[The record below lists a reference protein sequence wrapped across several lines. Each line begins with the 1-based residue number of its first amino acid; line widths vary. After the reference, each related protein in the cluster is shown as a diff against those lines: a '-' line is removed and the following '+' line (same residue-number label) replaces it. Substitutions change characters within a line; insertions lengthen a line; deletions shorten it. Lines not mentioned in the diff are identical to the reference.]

1 MKRILLSCILCIGL
15 VLPGVVMGEAHE
27 DNASVSLYGRLWPKI
42 TYTSPSDGD
51 PKTDITDALSRLG
64 VSADYRLSDTLTAI
78 ALAEVRVNLG
88 SDESEDFFTEHLGY
102 VGLQSSDL
110 GLLAI
115 GTQWNPYYNI
125 VAAVTDVYY
134 HRASPFG
141 YDNQGPFREEQIVRY
156 ALSFSGLNLDLGV
169 QLKSQAGGEDFDKV
183 YAGVGYSYGPV
194 YVGIGYLAHEMAPKV
209 TEMLRLQDPGP
220 DHGHGPYVEKV
231 KTSQDRGRREYIG
244 LGASL
249 NVTDDLYFAI
259 TYQSVQYDMGRPDR
273 DTLDLVGSYS
283 FGTGYTLTAGFFTYD
298 PNTDTSDPDH
308 VGYNLTLIKSLNDN
322 VRVFAEWLRKD
333 YQDDNS
339 DHRGETVDALSV
351 GLRIAF
357 SAKVL

>member
-1 MKRILLSCILCIGL
+1 MKRILVSCLVCIGL
-15 VLPGVVMGEAHE
+15 ALPGMAVSEEHE
-27 DNASVSLYGRLWPKI
+27 DNVSVSLYGRLWPKV

-51 PKTDITDALSRLG
+51 PSTDITDALSRLG
-64 VSADYRLSDTLTAI
+64 VSADYKLSDTLSAI
-78 ALAEVRVNLG
+78 AQAEVRVNLG
-88 SDESEDFFTEHLGY
+88 SDGSADFFTEHLGY

-141 YDNQGPFREEQIVRY
+141 YDNEGPFREEQIVRY

-169 QLKSQAGGEDFDKV
+169 QMKGQSESDEDYDRV

-194 YVGIGYLAHEMAPKV
+194 YVGVGYMGDAT
-209 TEMLRLQDPGP
+209 TERDL
-220 DHGHGPYVEKV
+220 V
-231 KTSQDRGRREYIG
+231 G
-244 LGASL
+244 LGASWS
-249 NVTDDLYFAI
+249 VTDDLYFAI
-259 TYQSVQYDMGRPDR
+259 TYQSIAYDMDLDG

-283 FGTGYTLTAGFFTYD
+283 FGTGYTLTGGIFTYD

-308 VGYNLTLIKSLNDN
+308 LGYNLTLIKSLNDN

-333 YQDDNS
+333 YQDDS
-339 DHRGETVDALSV
+339 DSAGETVDALSL

>member
-1 MKRILLSCILCIGL
+1 MKRVLLICLVCIGL
-15 VLPGVVMGEAHE
+15 ALPSVVLSDAHG
-27 DNASVSLYGRLWPKI
+27 DNASVSVYGRLWPKV

-51 PKTDITDALSRLG
+51 PSTDITDALSRLG
-64 VSADYRLSDTLTAI
+64 VSADYKLSDTLSAI

-88 SDESEDFFTEHLGY
+88 SDGSEDFFTEHLGY

-141 YDNQGPFREEQIVRY
+141 YDNEGPFREEQIVRY
-156 ALSFSGLNLDLGV
+156 ALSFSGVNLDLGV
-169 QLKSQAGGEDFDKV
+169 QMKGQSEGDEDYDRV

-194 YVGIGYLAHEMAPKV
+194 YVGVGYMGDA
-209 TEMLRLQDPGP
+209 
-220 DHGHGPYVEKV
+220 
-231 KTSQDRGRREYIG
+231 TSQRDLAGI
-244 LGASL
+244 GASWS
-249 NVTDDLYFAI
+249 VTDDLYLAV
-259 TYQSVQYDMGRPDR
+259 TYQSIQNDMDMAT
-273 DTLDLVGSYS
+273 DSETLDVAASYS
-283 FGTGYTLTAGFFTYD
+283 FDRGYTLTGGFFTYD
-298 PNTDTSDPDH
+298 PDNDTSDPAFL
-308 VGYNLTLIKSLNDN
+308 GYNLTLIKSLNDN
-322 VRVFAEWLRKD
+322 VRVFAEWLRYD
-333 YQDDNS
+333 YQDDS
-339 DHRGETVDALSV
+339 DSPGETVDHLSL

>member
-1 MKRILLSCILCIGL
+1 MDG
-15 VLPGVVMGEAHE
+15 
-27 DNASVSLYGRLWPKI
+27 LWPKV
-42 TYTSPSDGD
+42 TYMSPSDD
-51 PKTDITDALSRLG
+51 DASTDITDALSRLG
-64 VSADYRLSDTLTAI
+64 VSADYKLSDTLSAI
-78 ALAEVRVNLG
+78 AQAEVRVNLG
-88 SDESEDFFTEHLGY
+88 SDGASDFFTEHLGY

-141 YDNQGPFREEQIVRY
+141 YDNEGPFREEQIVRY
-156 ALSFSGLNLDLGV
+156 ALSFSGVNLDLGV
-169 QLKSQAGGEDFDKV
+169 QLKGQKAGTENYGVGPEDYDRV

-194 YVGIGYLAHEMAPKV
+194 YVGVGYMADA
-209 TEMLRLQDPGP
+209 TEKQRDLFG
-220 DHGHGPYVEKV
+220 
-231 KTSQDRGRREYIG
+231 I
-244 LGASL
+244 GASWS
-249 NVTDDLYFAI
+249 VTDDLYLAI
-259 TYQSVQYDMGRPDR
+259 TYQSVQYDMTSDHDASDR

-283 FGTGYTLTAGFFTYD
+283 FGTGYTLTAGIFTFD

-308 VGYNLTLIKSLNDN
+308 MGYNLTLIKSLNDN

-333 YQDDNS
+333 YQDDS
-339 DHRGETVDALSV
+339 GKPGETMDALSL

-357 SAKVL
+357 NAQVI